1 MMLVMLSRVFLTR
14 VTFAKVHN
22 STSGIEKA
30 LGVIVPPARK
40 EQMTG
45 ILAFAMFGVP
55 HTEPV
60 IQFSDVELVFVRC
73 SLPNC

>member
-1 MMLVMLSRVFLTR
+1 MLVMRSRVFLPR
-14 VTFAKVHN
+14 VTLAKVYN
-22 STSGIEKA
+22 STGGMKKA
-30 LGVIVPPARK
+30 LGLVVPPARK

-45 ILAFAMFGVP
+45 SLVFAMFGVP

-73 SLPNC
+73 SLQNC